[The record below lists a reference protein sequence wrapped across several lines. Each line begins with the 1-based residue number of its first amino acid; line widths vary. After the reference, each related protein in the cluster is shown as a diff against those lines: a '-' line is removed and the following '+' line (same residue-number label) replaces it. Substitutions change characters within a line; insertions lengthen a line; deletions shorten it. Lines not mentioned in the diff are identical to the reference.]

1 MRIVCVG
8 GGPAGLYAALL
19 LKLHDPGH
27 DITVFERDLAT
38 SAPGW
43 GVTFGGDL
51 MRRLYE
57 CDPPSARQIDQA
69 AFRWTGQMVDVEGK
83 QVQHATGD
91 GYSIERLRLLDILA
105 RRAQSLGVRLEAGRE
120 VTCLSQ
126 LPEAG
131 LIVAADGVNSRIR
144 GQVGGFGTHESLS
157 ANRYLWLGTTKAF
170 GSFGY
175 YFVHTNCG
183 WVWAYA
189 YGIDDKSSTFI
200 VECSPETWSGLG
212 FDTMPPE
219 DSLSLLEKFFE
230 RHLDSHRLI
239 GQARNGA
246 NVQWLN
252 FRTVTNQRWYDKNVV
267 LAGDAAHTTHYSIG
281 WGTKLAIEDAMALAE
296 NVRDRDRLPQAL
308 QSYEEQR
315 QAALRQPQ
323 SEARYSARWFEDL
336 SRYIGLEPRQFS
348 ALLHGRRSPL
358 VSHIPPKRYYQL
370 LWASEEVPVLR
381 QLRSSVGPKAKAVLS
396 RRRSSTTGR

>member
-1 MRIVCVG
+1 MKIVCVG

-19 LKLHDPGH
+19 LQLHDPGH
-27 DITVFERDLAT
+27 DITVFERGSAA

-51 MRRLYE
+51 MSRLYE

-69 AFRWTGQMVDVEGK
+69 AFRWTGQMVDVDGK
-83 QVQHATGD
+83 QVQYAAGD
-91 GYSIERLRLLDILA
+91 GYSIERLQLLDILA
-105 RRAQSLGVRLEAGRE
+105 RRAQSLGVRFEVGRE
-120 VTCLSQ
+120 VASLSQ
-126 LPEAG
+126 LPEAD
-131 LIVAADGVNSRIR
+131 LIVAADGVNSRMR
-144 GQVGGFGTHESLS
+144 SQAGGFQTHVSLS

-175 YFVHTNCG
+175 YFTQTDSG

-200 VECSPETWSGLG
+200 VECSSETWTGLG
-212 FDTMPPE
+212 FDTIPPE
-219 DSLSLLEKFFE
+219 DSLPLLEELFE
-230 RHLDSHRLI
+230 RHLDSHGLA
-239 GQARNGA
+239 GQTRNGA
-246 NVQWLN
+246 AVQWLN
-252 FRTVTNQRWYDKNVV
+252 FRTVTNQRWYDHNVV

-308 QSYEEQR
+308 QSYEVQR

-323 SEARYSARWFEDL
+323 SEARCSAQWFENL
-336 SRYIGLEPRQFS
+336 SRYIGLEPRQF
-348 ALLHGRRSPL
+348 ATLLHGRRSPL
-358 VSHIPPKRYYQL
+358 LPYIPPKPYYQL
-370 LWASEEVPVLR
+370 LRATEEVPILS